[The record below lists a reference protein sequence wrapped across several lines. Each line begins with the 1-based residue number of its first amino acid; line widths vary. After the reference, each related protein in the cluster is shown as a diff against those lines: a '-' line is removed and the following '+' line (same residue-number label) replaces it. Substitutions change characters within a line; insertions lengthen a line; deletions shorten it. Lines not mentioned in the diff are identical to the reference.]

1 MKIWSLPKHENLT
14 TCKKYCRKE
23 EKLLLRSNFSSFH
36 NIFNISPNFKSS
48 ITHIFVKCGCSIFFS
63 SILQFR
69 YVEVRKSR
77 SISESPLKFEITRV
91 DCILDY
97 KNTLSGVM
105 HLNFRLLC
113 TARKVLFAVE
123 SDIHYWIVFI
133 LMITPLNHN
142 NLDTK
147 TYILNWRRQRF
158 SLRAHIICVKH
169 TIPSKILDCSK
180 WSCTT
185 PVN

>member
-14 TCKKYCRKE
+14 TCKKYCGKE
-23 EKLLLRSNFSSFH
+23 EQFLLFSTMFLIYLQILRVQL
-36 NIFNISPNFKSS
+36 
-48 ITHIFVKCGCSIFFS
+48 HIYLLNVVVRFFF
-63 SILQFR
+63 SILQIR
-69 YVEVRKSR
+69 YVEVRISR

-91 DCILDY
+91 ECILDD
-97 KNTLSGVM
+97 KNTLSGVTCM

-123 SDIHYWIVFI
+123 SDIYYWIVFI

-147 TYILNWRRQRF
+147 TYILN
-158 SLRAHIICVKH
+158 
-169 TIPSKILDCSK
+169 
-180 WSCTT
+180 
-185 PVN
+185 